1 MGNMPNTT
9 NWKSR
14 SGKNEV
20 DNKYT
25 IKDFLRKVKI
35 LRSINNIFKKNDYNN
50 FSSLQTK
57 ERFIEKFLRKINKKN
72 NLIIV
77 DVAGLILKNIN

>member
-1 MGNMPNTT
+1 MYYYSNGRPNQDQMKEMPNTT

-35 LRSINNIFKKNDYNN
+35 LRSINNIFKK
-50 FSSLQTK
+50 K
-57 ERFIEKFLRKINKKN
+57 
-72 NLIIV
+72 
-77 DVAGLILKNIN
+77 

>member
-1 MGNMPNTT
+1 MVSLGYPEPIKCPNEKSRKSIALYYYSNGRPKKELMGNMPNTK
-9 NWKSR
+9 WKSR

-35 LRSINNIFKKNDYNN
+35 LRSINNIFKK
-50 FSSLQTK
+50 K
-57 ERFIEKFLRKINKKN
+57 
-72 NLIIV
+72 
-77 DVAGLILKNIN
+77 